1 MRQTQ
6 HLVSTMAFGKRDM
19 SKNAGLQSL
28 QVRPPGD
35 GPSVP
40 LASDNASERPTKSKP
55 HGVMLPIIAGGI
67 VLALIALWI
76 MRNFA
81 G

>member
-1 MRQTQ
+1 
-6 HLVSTMAFGKRDM
+6 MAFGKRDM
-19 SKNAGLQSL
+19 AKNAGIQAR
-28 QVRPPGD
+28 QVRTPGD

-40 LASDNASERPTKSKP
+40 LSGDNVSAKPTKSKP
-55 HGVMLPIIAGGI
+55 NGVVLPAIAGGI

-76 MRNFA
+76 VRNFA